1 MKYDQFSSDLP
12 KEKAISF
19 TSVEENQEVMARLG
33 VDQDIKQLGRG
44 KFRADMCV
52 RDTQQ
57 AGLFCDRFSQAVSM
71 YLEPPAG
78 TAGFLIPRS
87 ASGKFF
93 ASGADVS
100 NDQLVFV
107 TDESGADIVAPDLIG
122 SESFVIP
129 IPRYIELTETLCPSM
144 KPLGQMCT
152 IRGDFSQL
160 SELRWRILKLT
171 TQQHEPD
178 EELLSDLIASTI
190 TWMDISLNDYANE
203 IFLLPV
209 RKKKRIA
216 RSAQEYIHTNFRED
230 VHIEDLCRATGVGV
244 RTLQRSFREYFD
256 LTITEYLK
264 MVRLD
269 AAQRELAAGAPSQF
283 TVSNIALKNG
293 FKHLGRFSVDF
304 HDRFGLLPSEVLGTK
319 H

>member
-1 MKYDQFSSDLP
+1 MNYDQFSSDLP

-33 VDQDIKQLGRG
+33 VDQEIKQLGRG

-52 RDTQQ
+52 RDMQQ
-57 AGLFCDRFSQAVSM
+57 ASLFCDRFRKAVSM

-78 TAGFLIPRS
+78 TVGFLIPRS
-87 ASGKFF
+87 ASGKFI
-93 ASGADVS
+93 ASGTDVS
-100 NDQLVFV
+100 NEQLVFV
-107 TDESGADIVAPDLIG
+107 PDRSGADIVTSDLIG

-129 IPRYIELTETLCPSM
+129 MPRYIELTEALCPSM
-144 KPLGQMCT
+144 KPLEQMCT
-152 IRGDFSQL
+152 IRGDLSQL
-160 SELRWRILKLT
+160 HELRLRILKLT

-178 EELLSDLIASTI
+178 EELLSGLIASTI
-190 TWMDISLNDYANE
+190 TWMDNSLNDYTNE
-203 IFLLPV
+203 KFLLSI

-216 RSAQEYIHTNFRED
+216 RSAQEYIHANFRED
-230 VHIEDLCRATGVGV
+230 VYMEDLCRATGVGV

-256 LTITEYLK
+256 LMISEYLK

-269 AAQRELAAGAPSQF
+269 AAQRELATSDPSLIR
-283 TVSNIALKNG
+283 VSTIALNNG

-304 HDRFGLLPSEVLGTK
+304 HKRFGLPPSEMIGIK